1 MGEDTIPFFENEI
14 KDTMQGII
22 KVVGVGG
29 GGCNAV
35 RNMHKE
41 GVEGVTFAACNT
53 DSQSLKGSPVPVKL
67 LMGEGLGAGGD
78 PEIGKSEAEKS
89 LDSLRNILSDGT
101 KMVFITAS
109 MGGGTGTGSAPV
121 VAKVAKELNLLT
133 VGVVTIPFYFE
144 KKQKIVKALKGVDE
158 LRKYVDAILIIN
170 NERLCDVYS
179 DSDIS
184 LKEAFGRADN
194 ILKDAVKGISEL
206 ITVHSEGSINLDFRD
221 VEATLKD
228 GGGAIMAMGRAS
240 GDHRVEKAILDAL
253 NSPLLYGN
261 DIGKAKRILFNIY
274 ASDEHPIFVREMQE
288 IDDFFDQLDPNISVI
303 WGTST
308 DDSLG
313 EDAKVTILATG
324 LEDDMRK
331 EVKSNVHRTDD
342 DFYED
347 LIPMLYKPAKQ
358 PTPAKVLAQEPTFEV
373 TPAPEPE
380 PAVEEPQVEE
390 PKVEEIP
397 EPEPEKLVGQLQAEG
412 RTDLLLHAIG
422 VPLLEELRIE
432 AAKGRLSRL
441 VITKDYRF
449 ILEDYQKEVE
459 LQPVHKAVYL
469 LFLAHPEGIEFKRL
483 ADYRDELLRYYMA
496 TGKML
501 DKEKVIE
508 SVDHLVN
515 PLDNAI
521 NEKCSRIKKVF
532 LSMVD
537 EYSASYYFISSHTL
551 KHIQGSSRI
560 WYERLKVI
568 TLPRDLVI
576 WQK

>member
-1 MGEDTIPFFENEI
+1 MGEDIIQFDGMR
-14 KDTMQGII
+14 DTMQGII
-22 KVVGVGG
+22 KVIGVGG

-35 RNMHKE
+35 RNMFNE
-41 GVEGVTFAACNT
+41 GVEGVTYAVCNT

-78 PEIGKSEAEKS
+78 PEIGRQEAEKS
-89 LDSLRNILSDGT
+89 VESLRDIMNDGT

-121 VAKVAKELNLLT
+121 VAQMAKEMGLLT

-144 KKQKIVKALKGVDE
+144 RKPKIIQALKGVDE
-158 LRKYVDAILIIN
+158 LRKYVDAMLIIN

-179 DSDIS
+179 DSEIS

-221 VEATLKD
+221 VEATMKD

-240 GDHRVEKAILDAL
+240 GEHRVEKAIIDAL

-331 EVKSNVHRTDD
+331 EVKSDVHRNEDE
-342 DFYED
+342 FYED
-347 LIPMLYKPAKQ
+347 LIPLLYKPQKRTVAEVITQ
-358 PTPAKVLAQEPTFEV
+358 QDPDFEV
-373 TPAPEPE
+373 EPADEPE
-380 PAVEEPQVEE
+380 PA
-390 PKVEEIP
+390 
-397 EPEPEKLVGQLQAEG
+397 A
-412 RTDLLLHAIG
+412 
-422 VPLLEELRIE
+422 
-432 AAKGRLSRL
+432 
-441 VITKDYRF
+441 
-449 ILEDYQKEVE
+449 
-459 LQPVHKAVYL
+459 
-469 LFLAHPEGIEFKRL
+469 PEGDCESTT
-483 ADYRDELLRYYMA
+483 AEDVVDYEDEA
-496 TGKML
+496 PIAPT
-501 DKEKVIE
+501 
-508 SVDHLVN
+508 
-515 PLDNAI
+515 
-521 NEKCSRIKKVF
+521 
-532 LSMVD
+532 MVSKWKAWLNNLMKD
-537 EYSASYYFISSHTL
+537 VTE
-551 KHIQGSSRI
+551 
-560 WYERLKVI
+560 
-568 TLPRDLVI
+568 
-576 WQK
+576 